1 VKFILLV
8 PGVVL
13 IVMTALARLRSA
25 RWWIRF
31 ADYPR
36 MQIACGLAA
45 VLILHAAVIGW
56 GTSLDLGFGLALSAA
71 LAYQAIRILPYT
83 RLWPR
88 QVKPARSAD
97 PTRSLRLLISNVLME
112 NRSADRV
119 LALIREKDP
128 DLVLLLETDD
138 WWREQLAVL
147 DRDYPYRL
155 KQPQGNY
162 YGLHF
167 FSKLELRSPR
177 VRFLVEGEIPS
188 VQAGVR
194 LPSGDWIEFYGLHP
208 RPPQVEENTETRDAE
223 ILIVAREIRADGRP
237 SIVAGD
243 LNDVAWSHTT
253 RLFQRI
259 SGCLD
264 PRRGRGMFNTF
275 HADYPIFRWPLD
287 HIFHEASFTLV
298 RLERLPHIG
307 SDHFPV
313 FAELCFEPAAEAR
326 QVTPEPA
333 REDLEEAQEKID
345 EGRRAARDLATA
357 RSGHRL
363 SHGSSFSE
371 SRRT

>member
-1 VKFILLV
+1 
-8 PGVVL
+8 
-13 IVMTALARLRSA
+13 
-25 RWWIRF
+25 
-31 ADYPR
+31 
-36 MQIACGLAA
+36 MQIAICL
-45 VLILHAAVIGW
+45 VVVVILHATLMGW
-56 GTSLDLGFGLALSAA
+56 GTSLDIGFGLALLAA
-71 LAYQAIRILPYT
+71 LAYQSIRILPYT
-83 RLWPR
+83 RLWSR
-88 QVKPARSAD
+88 QVKRARSPD
-97 PTRSLRLLISNVLME
+97 PERSLRLLISNVLME
-112 NRSADRV
+112 NRRTDR
-119 LALIREKDP
+119 LLQLIGEKEP

-147 DRDYPYRL
+147 DRDYPFRL

-223 ILIVAREIRADGRP
+223 ILIVAHEIRADGRP

-287 HIFHEASFTLV
+287 HIFHESSFTLV

-313 FAELCFEPAAEAR
+313 FAELCYAPAAEAR
-326 QVTPEPA
+326 QATPEPA
-333 REDLEEAQEKID
+333 REDLAEAQELILDGKK
-345 EGRRAARDLATA
+345 AARDRLRAWWRA
-357 RSGHRL
+357 RP
-363 SHGSSFSE
+363 
-371 SRRT
+371 SRRPSVPQSPRR

>member
-1 VKFILLV
+1 MRLILFAPGVLLV
-8 PGVVL
+8 LMSV
-13 IVMTALARLRSA
+13 LARLRSA

-45 VLILHAAVIGW
+45 VLILHAALVGW
-56 GTSLDLGFGLALSAA
+56 GTSLDIGFGLALSAA

-83 RLWPR
+83 PLAPKEVQQARLR
-88 QVKPARSAD
+88 DPARC
-97 PTRSLRLLISNVLME
+97 LRLLISNVLME
-112 NRSADRV
+112 SRSADR
-119 LALIREKDP
+119 LLELIREKDP

-138 WWREQLAVL
+138 WWRAQLEVL
-147 DRDYPYRL
+147 DRDYPFRL
-155 KQPQGNY
+155 KQPQGNC

-167 FSKLELRSPR
+167 FSKLELRSPQ
-177 VRFLVEGEIPS
+177 VRFLAEDDIPS
-188 VQAGVR
+188 VRAGVR
-194 LPSGDWIEFYGLHP
+194 LRSGDWIEFYGLHP
-208 RPPQVEENTETRDAE
+208 RPPQVEEDTETRDAE
-223 ILIVAREIRADGRP
+223 LLIVAREIRADGRP

-275 HADYPIFRWPLD
+275 HADYPLFRWPLD

-313 FAELCFEPAAEAR
+313 LAELCFEPKAGTTR
-326 QVTPEPA
+326 QETPEPA
-333 REDLEEAQEKID
+333 QEDLKEAQEKITD
-345 EGRRAARDLATA
+345 GKEAAREA
-357 RSGHRL
+357 GW
-363 SHGSSFSE
+363 
-371 SRRT
+371 

>member
-1 VKFILLV
+1 MKFILLV

-45 VLILHAAVIGW
+45 VLILHAALIGW
-56 GTSLDLGFGLALSAA
+56 GTALDVGFGLALSAA
-71 LAYQAIRILPYT
+71 LACQAIRILPYT

-88 QVKPARSAD
+88 QVKQDRSPD
-97 PTRSLRLLISNVLME
+97 PDRSLRLLISNVLME
-112 NRSADRV
+112 NRTADR
-119 LALIREKDP
+119 LLRLIRDKDP

-138 WWREQLAVL
+138 WWRDELEVL
-147 DRDYPYRL
+147 DRDYPFRL

-194 LPSGDWIEFYGLHP
+194 LPSGDWIEFSGLHP

-237 SIVAGD
+237 LDRGGRPQRCGLVAHD
-243 LNDVAWSHTT
+243 APLSAH
-253 RLFQRI
+253 QRMPG
-259 SGCLD
+259 SPPGPGHVQHL
-264 PRRGRGMFNTF
+264 PRRLSDLPLAPGPHLPRGLV
-275 HADYPIFRWPLD
+275 HAGAAGAAPPYRFGPLPG
-287 HIFHEASFTLV
+287 L
-298 RLERLPHIG
+298 G
-307 SDHFPV
+307 
-313 FAELCFEPAAEAR
+313 
-326 QVTPEPA
+326 
-333 REDLEEAQEKID
+333 
-345 EGRRAARDLATA
+345 
-357 RSGHRL
+357 
-363 SHGSSFSE
+363 
-371 SRRT
+371 